1 MADDTPDSKR
11 SASDYAPPSNSD
23 SGSADRD
30 RRDPEDGDAGGRSRT
45 RGGSAKPEDA
55 PSAPAAAGTSE
66 PGEGASSEERPPKE
80 SPETKRA
87 DRKSPFGIV
96 KETFSAFSG
105 DDCSTMAAAVA
116 YYTVFSLP
124 PLLIVVI
131 FVAGLF
137 LDPAKVQQVIQQQV
151 GGLVGPEGAEQI
163 GTMIQNAGNLGQ
175 KGLVGLVAGIAGLLF
190 GATGAFAQLQTA
202 LNRAWNIEPAP
213 EGGGIVLIIFKR
225 ILSLGMVLG
234 IAFLLLVSLVLSA
247 ALSALSGVLAQFMPG
262 GVSAVALYVLDVTV
276 SLAVIALL
284 FAAVFKVLPD
294 AKIAWRDVWMGGFV
308 TALLFVAGKF
318 AIGFYLG
325 RSNPGQAFGAAGSLA
340 LILVW
345 VYYSAMIVFLGAEF
359 TQSWAKNKGKGIE
372 PGSDAVRMS
381 DQPAGA

>member
-30 RRDPEDGDAGGRSRT
+30 RKDPEDGDAGGRSHT
-45 RGGSAKPEDA
+45 RGGSAKP
-55 PSAPAAAGTSE
+55 
-66 PGEGASSEERPPKE
+66 GEEASSEERPPKE

-137 LDPAKVQQVIQQQV
+137 LDSAKVQQVIQQQV

-262 GVSAVALYVLDVTV
+262 GVSAVALYVLDVAV

-340 LILVW
+340 LILLW

-359 TQSWAKNKGKGIE
+359 TQSWAKNKGKRIE

-381 DQPAGA
+381 DQPAGT